1 MKEFSSGVSVILASV
16 ALFGAVLSC
25 SFNEGEERTN
35 LFHHYYSIEPDTLLD
50 MLESGN
56 TSVFSP
62 ISEEP
67 SLIPSGQ
74 QIPVTWTQEDYF
86 NIANALFEF
95 VWNDN
100 LDGWQL
106 NSMHFALGCA
116 KYHVGLQDG
125 NFRFFKN
132 IEKNGRVSR
141 IVRIVN
147 IDPRNKFIF
156 VTENEYSP
164 NLVNW
169 SSIRFEHN
177 QPSADEILQIAD
189 NAGGQEKRLSVEN
202 ACDIS
207 MLLSPDYA
215 SYNGWEV
222 NYTRRD
228 DGTSMFRVQIDPYT
242 GEIH

>member
-16 ALFGAVLSC
+16 VLFGAILSC
-25 SFNEGEERTN
+25 NFNETEERAN
-35 LFHHYYSIEPDTLLD
+35 LFHHYYFIEPEMLLE

-67 SLIPSGQ
+67 PLIPSDQ
-74 QIPVTWTQEDYF
+74 QIPVSWTQEDYF
-86 NIANALFEF
+86 NIANALFEY
-95 VWNDN
+95 VWDET

-106 NSMHFALGCA
+106 HTMDFALGCT
-116 KYHVGLQDG
+116 KFDLGFQNG
-125 NFRFFKN
+125 NFEFFR
-132 IEKNGRVSR
+132 ITEINGRESR
-141 IVRIVN
+141 IVRILN
-147 IDPRNKFIF
+147 IDPRSKFIF
-156 VTENEYSP
+156 ITENEYSP
-164 NLVNW
+164 KLVNW

-189 NAGGQEKRLSVEN
+189 NAGGQNKRLSIEN

-207 MLLSPDYA
+207 MWLAPDSA
-215 SYNGWEV
+215 NYNGWEV
-222 NYTRRD
+222 NYTRKD
-228 DGTSMFRVQIDPYT
+228 DGTSMFHVQIDPYT